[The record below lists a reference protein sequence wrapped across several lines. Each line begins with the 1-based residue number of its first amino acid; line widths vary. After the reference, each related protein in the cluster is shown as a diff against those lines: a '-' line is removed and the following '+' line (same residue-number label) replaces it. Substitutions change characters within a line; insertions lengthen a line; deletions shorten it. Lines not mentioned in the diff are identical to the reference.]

1 MAAGAQQTKV
11 VRVGYVWSTNFA
23 EGESDE
29 EYKSGY
35 AYEYLQKVAYYTGWE
50 YQYVYGDWSDIFQM
64 LVDGQVDLMIGVSYT
79 PERARI
85 MDFPDYPMGQEN
97 YYIYV
102 WQNSALANLSASELV
117 GLSIGCTGGSMQ
129 NLSLEAW
136 NQEHGSSCTI
146 QTFSGNI
153 DMYKA
158 FASHTIDAVV
168 DTDNAIL
175 PTDGLVPLVKV
186 GSSDYYLAVRKNAE
200 DILSELN
207 TALEQIDHSDP
218 YYLQNLHSKFFSET
232 AIATTLTAPEKAW
245 LADHPV
251 IRVGYLNSYL
261 PYCSKDGS
269 GQPTGVML
277 DIFSGIFAKLKVDAQ
292 PQIQYTAFDNQQAM
306 VDAVKAGDVD
316 VIFPI
321 GGDVWFSE
329 SLGLYQTADIAQ
341 ILLDL
346 VYKGDYAHLTIEKIG
361 VNRNNLMQYM
371 DSVHRYP
378 DAQVVFFDSTEDCLK
393 AIVSGSIDCTI
404 TNGLRTDGLVRRD
417 IYQSLNALELSDPFP
432 ICMGVRRGETDLLIL
447 LNHGLNTL
455 DKNYVLSSTYQYQDN
470 IYVYTPMDFL
480 LENVLWVVTGI
491 VLFALVIILA
501 AYRDAQ
507 KTRRHLAQEKALTKN
522 LEDALEEA
530 QCANQAKTIFLN
542 NISHD
547 IRTPMN
553 AIMGFTDIAM
563 KYNPKPEVENCL
575 QKIRESSEHL
585 LTLINDVL
593 DISRIE
599 SGKIKFA
606 PIGVDIVEVADTV
619 LSIMYGFLSNRNI
632 TFHTHLAIPETRY
645 VLADAVRIRE
655 VLVNILGNAVK
666 FTGDG
671 GSITFT
677 SDYLP
682 GADDRHMIVRYRVT
696 DTGVGMT
703 KEFVKHIF
711 DEFSQEESSARTY
724 YKGSG
729 LGMAISKRYV
739 DLMDGN
745 ISVESEKGKGST
757 FTVELPLELTE
768 ADKVQKQA
776 SPGDSTDLTGVKI
789 LMAEDNDLNAE
800 IAMVQLEELGI
811 HITRASD
818 GKEALKIFAS
828 NQPGTFDIIFMDIMM
843 PNMNGYE
850 ATKAIR
856 ALQNRPDA
864 RTIPIIAMTAN
875 AFAEDVQASLDAG
888 MNLSLIHI

>member
-1 MAAGAQQTKV
+1 MKKRLTALLLSLVLVAGLIWAGFAYFGFVSQTIYEESTAHLTEIFHQANQTLYNLV
-11 VRVGYVWSTNFA
+11 SVNWSRMRMWVPYLEKA
-23 EGESDE
+23 ESDE
-29 EYKSGY
+29 EVL
-35 AYEYLQKVAYYTGWE
+35 AYVDQAREESNFTDFYFISRNGEYLTLTGNRGYLDLRDQLPNLILE
-50 YQYVYGDWSDIFQM
+50 KQPIVVNSVVPDQPEIMVFAIPAKQGSYRGFDYEAIAITYNNSD
-64 LVDGQVDLMIGVSYT
+64 LVD
-79 PERARI
+79 
-85 MDFPDYPMGQEN
+85 
-97 YYIYV
+97 
-102 WQNSALANLSASELV
+102 ALKIS
-117 GLSIGCTGGSMQ
+117 
-129 NLSLEAW
+129 
-136 NQEHGSSCTI
+136 
-146 QTFSGNI
+146 
-153 DMYKA
+153 A
-158 FASHTIDAVV
+158 FAGQASTFAVLPDGRVVV
-168 DTDNAIL
+168 DN
-175 PTDGLVPLVKV
+175 
-186 GSSDYYLAVRKNAE
+186 GSE
-200 DILSELN
+200 DM
-207 TALEQIDHSDP
+207 Q
-218 YYLQNLHSKFFSET
+218 
-232 AIATTLTAPEKAW
+232 
-245 LADHPV
+245 
-251 IRVGYLNSYL
+251 
-261 PYCSKDGS
+261 
-269 GQPTGVML
+269 
-277 DIFSGIFAKLKVDAQ
+277 DIH
-292 PQIQYTAFDNQQAM
+292 N
-306 VDAVKAGDVD
+306 
-316 VIFPI
+316 
-321 GGDVWFSE
+321 
-329 SLGLYQTADIAQ
+329 
-341 ILLDL
+341 
-346 VYKGDYAHLTIEKIG
+346 
-361 VNRNNLMQYM
+361 
-371 DSVHRYP
+371 
-378 DAQVVFFDSTEDCLK
+378 
-393 AIVSGSIDCTI
+393 
-404 TNGLRTDGLVRRD
+404 
-417 IYQSLNALELSDPFP
+417 
-432 ICMGVRRGETDLLIL
+432 
-447 LNHGLNTL
+447 
-455 DKNYVLSSTYQYQDN
+455 
-470 IYVYTPMDFL
+470 
-480 LENVLWVVTGI
+480 
-491 VLFALVIILA
+491 LFALLEKSERLTDEEITALQADFLAGNSSSIVFDVDGSSYYLVYEPANFQNWTVLGIVPTDVVNSSMNKLQSTTMLVVSGIAIALAVMLLLLVIQQNRQKLRRKDNELLARDELFSKLSINVDDVFLMMDANDLRVEYVSPNIEKLVGISEQQVLDDIHEIEHLIRTDESVHILDQLSTILPGEQREWDRE
-501 AYRDAQ
+501 YIHQ
-507 KTRRHLAQEKALTKN
+507 KTGEELWFRVVVFCTDIQGEKKYILDLSDRTKDKKIN
-522 LEDALEEA
+522 QRLEDAFHTAEN
-530 QCANQAKTIFLN
+530 ANRAKTTFLN
-542 NISHD
+542 NMSHD

-553 AIMGFTDIAM
+553 AIIGFTNIAM
-563 KYNPKPEVENCL
+563 KHEPEPEVRGCL
-575 QKIRESSEHL
+575 EKIRESSDHL

-776 SPGDSTDLTGVKI
+776 SPGDSTDLAGVKI

-843 PNMNGYE
+843 PKMNGYE

-888 MNLSLIHI
+888 MNDHLSKPIVIDEVVKTIARNLNR

>member
-1 MAAGAQQTKV
+1 MKKRLTALLLSLVLVAGLIWAGFAYFGFVSQTIYEESTAHLTEIFHQANQTLYNLV
-11 VRVGYVWSTNFA
+11 SVNWSRMRMWVPYLEKA
-23 EGESDE
+23 ESDE
-29 EYKSGY
+29 EVL
-35 AYEYLQKVAYYTGWE
+35 AYVDQAREESNFTDFYFISRNGEYLTLTGNRGYLDLRDQLPNLILE
-50 YQYVYGDWSDIFQM
+50 KQPIVVNSVVPDQPEIMVFAIPAKQGSYRGFDYEAIAITYNNSD
-64 LVDGQVDLMIGVSYT
+64 LVD
-79 PERARI
+79 
-85 MDFPDYPMGQEN
+85 
-97 YYIYV
+97 
-102 WQNSALANLSASELV
+102 ALKIS
-117 GLSIGCTGGSMQ
+117 
-129 NLSLEAW
+129 
-136 NQEHGSSCTI
+136 
-146 QTFSGNI
+146 
-153 DMYKA
+153 A
-158 FASHTIDAVV
+158 FAGQASTFAVLPDGRVVV
-168 DTDNAIL
+168 DN
-175 PTDGLVPLVKV
+175 
-186 GSSDYYLAVRKNAE
+186 GSE
-200 DILSELN
+200 DM
-207 TALEQIDHSDP
+207 Q
-218 YYLQNLHSKFFSET
+218 
-232 AIATTLTAPEKAW
+232 
-245 LADHPV
+245 
-251 IRVGYLNSYL
+251 
-261 PYCSKDGS
+261 
-269 GQPTGVML
+269 
-277 DIFSGIFAKLKVDAQ
+277 DIH
-292 PQIQYTAFDNQQAM
+292 N
-306 VDAVKAGDVD
+306 
-316 VIFPI
+316 
-321 GGDVWFSE
+321 
-329 SLGLYQTADIAQ
+329 
-341 ILLDL
+341 
-346 VYKGDYAHLTIEKIG
+346 
-361 VNRNNLMQYM
+361 
-371 DSVHRYP
+371 
-378 DAQVVFFDSTEDCLK
+378 
-393 AIVSGSIDCTI
+393 
-404 TNGLRTDGLVRRD
+404 
-417 IYQSLNALELSDPFP
+417 
-432 ICMGVRRGETDLLIL
+432 
-447 LNHGLNTL
+447 
-455 DKNYVLSSTYQYQDN
+455 
-470 IYVYTPMDFL
+470 
-480 LENVLWVVTGI
+480 
-491 VLFALVIILA
+491 LFALLEKSERLTDEEITALQADFLAGNSSSIVFDVDGSSYYLVYEPANFQNWTVLGIVPTDVVNSSMNKLQSTTMLVVSGIAIALAVMLLLLVIQQNRQKLRRKDNELLARDELFSKLSINVDDVFLMMDANDLRVEYVSPNIEKLVGISEQQVLDDIREIEHLIRTDESVHILDQLSTILPGEQREWDRE
-501 AYRDAQ
+501 YIHQ
-507 KTRRHLAQEKALTKN
+507 KTGEELWFRVVVFCTDIQGEKKYILDLSDRTKDKKIN
-522 LEDALEEA
+522 QRLEDAFHTAEN
-530 QCANQAKTIFLN
+530 ANRAKTTFLN
-542 NISHD
+542 NMSHD

-553 AIMGFTDIAM
+553 AIIGFTNIAM
-563 KYNPKPEVENCL
+563 KHEPEPEVRGCL
-575 QKIRESSEHL
+575 EKIRESSDHL

-739 DLMDGN
+739 DLMGGN

-776 SPGDSTDLTGVKI
+776 SPGDSTDLAGVKI

-843 PNMNGYE
+843 PKMNGYE

-888 MNLSLIHI
+888 MNDHLSKPIVIDEVVKTIARNLNR

>member
-1 MAAGAQQTKV
+1 MKKRLTALLLSLVLVAGVIWAGSAYFGFVSQTIYEESTAHLTEIFHQANQQLYNLV
-11 VRVGYVWSTNFA
+11 SVNWSRMRMWVPYLEKA
-23 EGESDE
+23 ESDE
-29 EYKSGY
+29 EVL
-35 AYEYLQKVAYYTGWE
+35 AYVDQAREESNFTDFYFISRNGEYLTLTGNRGYLDLRDQLPNLILE
-50 YQYVYGDWSDIFQM
+50 KQPIVVNSVVPDQPEIMVFAIPAKQGSYRGFDYEAIAITYNNSDM
-64 LVDGQVDLMIGVSYT
+64 V
-79 PERARI
+79 
-85 MDFPDYPMGQEN
+85 N
-97 YYIYV
+97 
-102 WQNSALANLSASELV
+102 ALKIS
-117 GLSIGCTGGSMQ
+117 
-129 NLSLEAW
+129 
-136 NQEHGSSCTI
+136 
-146 QTFSGNI
+146 
-153 DMYKA
+153 A
-158 FASHTIDAVV
+158 FAGQASTYAVLPDGRIAV
-168 DTDNAIL
+168 DN
-175 PTDGLVPLVKV
+175 
-186 GSSDYYLAVRKNAE
+186 SSEA
-200 DILSELN
+200 
-207 TALEQIDHSDP
+207 
-218 YYLQNLHSKFFSET
+218 
-232 AIATTLTAPEKAW
+232 
-245 LADHPV
+245 
-251 IRVGYLNSYL
+251 
-261 PYCSKDGS
+261 
-269 GQPTGVML
+269 
-277 DIFSGIFAKLKVDAQ
+277 
-292 PQIQYTAFDNQQAM
+292 
-306 VDAVKAGDVD
+306 
-316 VIFPI
+316 
-321 GGDVWFSE
+321 
-329 SLGLYQTADIAQ
+329 
-341 ILLDL
+341 
-346 VYKGDYAHLTIEKIG
+346 
-361 VNRNNLMQYM
+361 M
-371 DSVHRYP
+371 DSVHNLFVLLEESKSLTDDQITALQQDFLSGNSGSLLFKINGVSNYLVYESANFQNWTVVGIVPTDVVNSSMNKLQSTTMLVVSGIAIALAVMLLLLVILHNRQKLKQKDNALLARDELFSKLSVNVDDVFLMV
-378 DAQVVFFDSTEDCLK
+378 DAKDLRVEYVSPNIEKLVGISEQQVLDDIHEIEHLIRTDESVHILDQLSTILPGEQREWDREYIHQKTGEELWFRVVVF
-393 AIVSGSIDCTI
+393 CT
-404 TNGLRTDGLVRRD
+404 D
-417 IYQSLNALELSDPFP
+417 IQGEKKYILDLSD
-432 ICMGVRRGETDLLIL
+432 RTK
-447 LNHGLNTL
+447 
-455 DKNYVLSSTYQYQDN
+455 DKKINQ
-470 IYVYTPMDFL
+470 
-480 LENVLWVVTGI
+480 
-491 VLFALVIILA
+491 
-501 AYRDAQ
+501 R
-507 KTRRHLAQEKALTKN
+507 
-522 LEDALEEA
+522 LEDAFHTAEN
-530 QCANQAKTIFLN
+530 ANRAKTTFLN
-542 NISHD
+542 NMSHD

-553 AIMGFTDIAM
+553 AIIGFTNIAM
-563 KYNPKPEVENCL
+563 KHEPEPEVRGCL
-575 QKIRESSEHL
+575 EKIRESSDHL

-739 DLMDGN
+739 DLMGGN

-776 SPGDSTDLTGVKI
+776 SPGDSTDLAGVKI

-843 PNMNGYE
+843 PKMNGYE
-850 ATKAIR
+850 ATNAIR
-856 ALQNRPDA
+856 TLQNRPDA

-888 MNLSLIHI
+888 MNGHLSKPIVIDEVVKTIARNLNR

>member
-1 MAAGAQQTKV
+1 MKKRLTALLLSLVLVAGLIWAGFAYFDFVSQTIYEESTAHLTEIFHQANQTLYNLV
-11 VRVGYVWSTNFA
+11 SVNWSRMRMWVPYLEKA
-23 EGESDE
+23 ESDE
-29 EYKSGY
+29 EVL
-35 AYEYLQKVAYYTGWE
+35 AYVDQAREESNFTDFYFISRNGEYLTLTGNRGYLDLRDQLPNLILE
-50 YQYVYGDWSDIFQM
+50 KQPIVVNSVVPDQPEIMVFAIPAKQGSYRGFDYEAIAITYNNSD
-64 LVDGQVDLMIGVSYT
+64 LVD
-79 PERARI
+79 
-85 MDFPDYPMGQEN
+85 
-97 YYIYV
+97 
-102 WQNSALANLSASELV
+102 ALKIS
-117 GLSIGCTGGSMQ
+117 
-129 NLSLEAW
+129 
-136 NQEHGSSCTI
+136 
-146 QTFSGNI
+146 
-153 DMYKA
+153 A
-158 FASHTIDAVV
+158 FAGQASTFAVLPDGRVVV
-168 DTDNAIL
+168 DN
-175 PTDGLVPLVKV
+175 
-186 GSSDYYLAVRKNAE
+186 GSE
-200 DILSELN
+200 DM
-207 TALEQIDHSDP
+207 Q
-218 YYLQNLHSKFFSET
+218 
-232 AIATTLTAPEKAW
+232 
-245 LADHPV
+245 
-251 IRVGYLNSYL
+251 
-261 PYCSKDGS
+261 
-269 GQPTGVML
+269 
-277 DIFSGIFAKLKVDAQ
+277 DIH
-292 PQIQYTAFDNQQAM
+292 N
-306 VDAVKAGDVD
+306 
-316 VIFPI
+316 
-321 GGDVWFSE
+321 
-329 SLGLYQTADIAQ
+329 
-341 ILLDL
+341 
-346 VYKGDYAHLTIEKIG
+346 
-361 VNRNNLMQYM
+361 
-371 DSVHRYP
+371 
-378 DAQVVFFDSTEDCLK
+378 
-393 AIVSGSIDCTI
+393 
-404 TNGLRTDGLVRRD
+404 
-417 IYQSLNALELSDPFP
+417 
-432 ICMGVRRGETDLLIL
+432 
-447 LNHGLNTL
+447 
-455 DKNYVLSSTYQYQDN
+455 
-470 IYVYTPMDFL
+470 
-480 LENVLWVVTGI
+480 
-491 VLFALVIILA
+491 LFALLEKSERLTDEEITALQADFLAGNSSSIVFDVDGSSYYLVYEPANFQNWTVLGIVPTDVVNSSMNKLQSTTMLVVSGIAIALAVMLLLLVIQQNRQKLRRKDNELLARDELFSKLSINVDDVFLMMDANDLRVEYVSPNIEKLVGISEQQVLDDIHEIEHLIRTDESVHILDQLSTILPGEQREWDRE
-501 AYRDAQ
+501 YIHQ
-507 KTRRHLAQEKALTKN
+507 KTGEELWFRVVVFCTDIQGEKKYILDLSDRTKDKKIN
-522 LEDALEEA
+522 QRLEDAFHTAEN
-530 QCANQAKTIFLN
+530 ANRAKTTFLN
-542 NISHD
+542 NMSHD

-553 AIMGFTDIAM
+553 AIIGFTNIAM
-563 KYNPKPEVENCL
+563 KHEPEPEVRSCL
-575 QKIRESSEHL
+575 EKIRESSDHL

-606 PIGVDIVEVADTV
+606 PIGVDIVEVTDTV

-711 DEFSQEESSARTY
+711 DEFSQEESSARTH

-739 DLMDGN
+739 DLMGSN

-776 SPGDSTDLTGVKI
+776 SPGDSTDLAGVKI

-843 PNMNGYE
+843 PKMNGYE

-888 MNLSLIHI
+888 MNDHLSKPIVIDEVVKTIARNLNR

>member
-1 MAAGAQQTKV
+1 MKKRLTALLLSLVLVAGVIWAGSAYFDFVSQTIYEESTAHLTEIFHQANQTLYNLV
-11 VRVGYVWSTNFA
+11 SVNWSRMRMWVPYLEKA
-23 EGESDE
+23 ESDE
-29 EYKSGY
+29 EVL
-35 AYEYLQKVAYYTGWE
+35 AYVDQAREESNFTDFYFISRNGEYLTLTGNRGYLDLRDQLPNLILE
-50 YQYVYGDWSDIFQM
+50 KQPIVVNSVVPDQPEIMVFAIPAKQGSYRGFDYEAIAITYNNSD
-64 LVDGQVDLMIGVSYT
+64 LVD
-79 PERARI
+79 
-85 MDFPDYPMGQEN
+85 
-97 YYIYV
+97 
-102 WQNSALANLSASELV
+102 ALKIS
-117 GLSIGCTGGSMQ
+117 
-129 NLSLEAW
+129 
-136 NQEHGSSCTI
+136 
-146 QTFSGNI
+146 
-153 DMYKA
+153 A
-158 FASHTIDAVV
+158 FAGQASTFAVLPDGRVVV
-168 DTDNAIL
+168 DN
-175 PTDGLVPLVKV
+175 
-186 GSSDYYLAVRKNAE
+186 GSE
-200 DILSELN
+200 DM
-207 TALEQIDHSDP
+207 Q
-218 YYLQNLHSKFFSET
+218 
-232 AIATTLTAPEKAW
+232 
-245 LADHPV
+245 
-251 IRVGYLNSYL
+251 
-261 PYCSKDGS
+261 
-269 GQPTGVML
+269 
-277 DIFSGIFAKLKVDAQ
+277 DIH
-292 PQIQYTAFDNQQAM
+292 N
-306 VDAVKAGDVD
+306 
-316 VIFPI
+316 
-321 GGDVWFSE
+321 
-329 SLGLYQTADIAQ
+329 
-341 ILLDL
+341 
-346 VYKGDYAHLTIEKIG
+346 
-361 VNRNNLMQYM
+361 
-371 DSVHRYP
+371 
-378 DAQVVFFDSTEDCLK
+378 
-393 AIVSGSIDCTI
+393 
-404 TNGLRTDGLVRRD
+404 
-417 IYQSLNALELSDPFP
+417 
-432 ICMGVRRGETDLLIL
+432 
-447 LNHGLNTL
+447 
-455 DKNYVLSSTYQYQDN
+455 
-470 IYVYTPMDFL
+470 
-480 LENVLWVVTGI
+480 
-491 VLFALVIILA
+491 LFALLEKSERLTDEEITALQADFLAGNSSSIVFDVDGSSYYLVYEPANFQNWTVLGIVPTDVVNSSMNKLQSTTMLVVSGIAIALAVMLLLLVIQQNRQKLRRKDNELLARDELFSKLSINVDDVFLMMDANDLRVEYVSPNIEKLVGISEQQVLDDIHEIEHLIRTDESVHILDQLSTILPGEQREWDRE
-501 AYRDAQ
+501 YIHQ
-507 KTRRHLAQEKALTKN
+507 KTGEELWFRVVVFCTDIQGEKKYILDLSDRTKDKKIN
-522 LEDALEEA
+522 QRLEDAFHTAEN
-530 QCANQAKTIFLN
+530 ANRAKTTFLN
-542 NISHD
+542 NMSHD

-553 AIMGFTDIAM
+553 AIIGFTNIAM
-563 KYNPKPEVENCL
+563 KHEPEPEVRGCL
-575 QKIRESSEHL
+575 EKIRESSDHL

-776 SPGDSTDLTGVKI
+776 SPGDSTDLAGVKI

-843 PNMNGYE
+843 PKMNGYE

-888 MNLSLIHI
+888 MNDHLSKPIVIDEVVKTIARNLNR

>member
-1 MAAGAQQTKV
+1 MKKRWIALLLVLVLAAGVIWAGSAYFDFVSQTIFDESTAHLTEIFHQANQQLYNLV
-11 VRVGYVWSTNFA
+11 SDNWSRMRMWAPYIEKTQ
-23 EGESDE
+23 SDE
-29 EYKSGY
+29 EI
-35 AYEYLQKVAYYTGWE
+35 VAYVNQAREESNFTNFYFI
-50 YQYVYGDWSDIFQM
+50 SR
-64 LVDGQVDLMIGVSYT
+64 DGKYITLSEGRGYLDLR
-79 PERARI
+79 E
-85 MDFPDYPMGQEN
+85 Q
-97 YYIYV
+97 
-102 WQNSALANLSASELV
+102 
-117 GLSIGCTGGSMQ
+117 
-129 NLSLEAW
+129 
-136 NQEHGSSCTI
+136 
-146 QTFSGNI
+146 
-153 DMYKA
+153 
-158 FASHTIDAVV
+158 
-168 DTDNAIL
+168 L
-175 PTDGLVPLVKV
+175 PTLILDDQPIVVNSVVPDKPEIMVFAIPTER
-186 GSSDYYLAVRKNAE
+186 GSFRGFDYE
-200 DILSELN
+200 
-207 TALEQIDHSDP
+207 
-218 YYLQNLHSKFFSET
+218 
-232 AIATTLTAPEKAW
+232 AIAIT
-245 LADHPV
+245 
-251 IRVGYLNSYL
+251 YNNSDMVEALKISAFNGQASTYAVL
-261 PYCSKDGS
+261 PDGR
-269 GQPTGVML
+269 
-277 DIFSGIFAKLKVDAQ
+277 IAVD
-292 PQIQYTAFDNQQAM
+292 NS
-306 VDAVKAGDVD
+306 
-316 VIFPI
+316 
-321 GGDVWFSE
+321 SE
-329 SLGLYQTADIAQ
+329 A
-341 ILLDL
+341 
-346 VYKGDYAHLTIEKIG
+346 
-361 VNRNNLMQYM
+361 M
-371 DSVHRYP
+371 DSVHNLFVLLEESKSLT
-378 DAQVVFFDSTEDCLK
+378 DDQITALQQDFLSGN
-393 AIVSGSIDCTI
+393 SGSLLFKINGVSNYLVYESANFQNWTVVGIVPADVVNSSMNELQTTTI
-404 TNGLRTDGLVRRD
+404 TVVSAITIAMAV
-417 IYQSLNALELSDPFP
+417 
-432 ICMGVRRGETDLLIL
+432 MLLL
-447 LNHGLNTL
+447 
-455 DKNYVLSSTYQYQDN
+455 
-470 IYVYTPMDFL
+470 
-480 LENVLWVVTGI
+480 
-491 VLFALVIILA
+491 LVIIQNRQKLKQKDNALLA
-501 AYRDAQ
+501 RDELFSKLSVNVDDVFLMVDAKDLRVEYVSPNIEKLVGISEQQVFDDIHEIEHLLQTDESEHILDQLSDILPGEQRLWDREYIHQITGEELWFRVAAFCTDIQGEAKYILDLSDRTKDKKINQ
-507 KTRRHLAQEKALTKN
+507 KLA
-522 LEDALEEA
+522 DAVHTAEN
-530 QCANQAKTIFLN
+530 ANRAKTIFLN
-542 NISHD
+542 NMSHD

-563 KYNPKPEVENCL
+563 KYHPKPEVENCL

-606 PIGVDIVEVADTV
+606 PIGVDIVEVTDTV

-703 KEFVKHIF
+703 KEFLKHIF
-711 DEFSQEESSARTY
+711 DEFSQEESSARTH

-739 DLMDGN
+739 DLMGGN

-776 SPGDSTDLTGVKI
+776 SPGDSTDLAGVKI

-800 IAMVQLEELGI
+800 IAMVQLDELGI

-843 PNMNGYE
+843 PKMNGYE

-888 MNLSLIHI
+888 MNDHLSKPIVMEEVIKTIARNIRQ

>member
-1 MAAGAQQTKV
+1 MKKRLTALLLSLVLVAGVIWAGSAYFDFVSQTIYEESTAHLTEIFHQANQTLYNLV
-11 VRVGYVWSTNFA
+11 SVNWSRMRMWVPYLEKA
-23 EGESDE
+23 ESDE
-29 EYKSGY
+29 EVL
-35 AYEYLQKVAYYTGWE
+35 AYVDQAREESNFTDFYFISRNGEYLTLTGNRGYLDLRDQLPNLILE
-50 YQYVYGDWSDIFQM
+50 KQPIVVNSVVPDQPEIMVFAIPAKQGSYRGFDYEAIAITYNNSDM
-64 LVDGQVDLMIGVSYT
+64 V
-79 PERARI
+79 
-85 MDFPDYPMGQEN
+85 N
-97 YYIYV
+97 
-102 WQNSALANLSASELV
+102 ALKIS
-117 GLSIGCTGGSMQ
+117 
-129 NLSLEAW
+129 
-136 NQEHGSSCTI
+136 
-146 QTFSGNI
+146 
-153 DMYKA
+153 A
-158 FASHTIDAVV
+158 FAGQASTYAVLPDGRIAV
-168 DTDNAIL
+168 DN
-175 PTDGLVPLVKV
+175 
-186 GSSDYYLAVRKNAE
+186 SSEA
-200 DILSELN
+200 
-207 TALEQIDHSDP
+207 
-218 YYLQNLHSKFFSET
+218 
-232 AIATTLTAPEKAW
+232 
-245 LADHPV
+245 
-251 IRVGYLNSYL
+251 
-261 PYCSKDGS
+261 
-269 GQPTGVML
+269 
-277 DIFSGIFAKLKVDAQ
+277 
-292 PQIQYTAFDNQQAM
+292 
-306 VDAVKAGDVD
+306 
-316 VIFPI
+316 
-321 GGDVWFSE
+321 
-329 SLGLYQTADIAQ
+329 
-341 ILLDL
+341 
-346 VYKGDYAHLTIEKIG
+346 
-361 VNRNNLMQYM
+361 M
-371 DSVHRYP
+371 DSVHNLFVLLEESKSLTDDQITALQQDFLSGNSGSLLFKINGVSNYLVYESANFQNWTVVGIVPTDVVNSSMNKLQSTTMLVVSGIAIALAVMLLLLVILHNRQKLKQKDNALLARDELFSKLSVNVDDVFLMV
-378 DAQVVFFDSTEDCLK
+378 DAKDLRVEYVSPNIEKLVGISEQQVLDDIHEIEHLIRTDESVHILDQLSTILPGEQREWDREYIHQKTGEELWFRVVVF
-393 AIVSGSIDCTI
+393 CT
-404 TNGLRTDGLVRRD
+404 D
-417 IYQSLNALELSDPFP
+417 IQGEKKYILDLSD
-432 ICMGVRRGETDLLIL
+432 RTK
-447 LNHGLNTL
+447 
-455 DKNYVLSSTYQYQDN
+455 DKKINQ
-470 IYVYTPMDFL
+470 
-480 LENVLWVVTGI
+480 
-491 VLFALVIILA
+491 
-501 AYRDAQ
+501 R
-507 KTRRHLAQEKALTKN
+507 
-522 LEDALEEA
+522 LEDAFHTAEN
-530 QCANQAKTIFLN
+530 ANRAKTTFLN
-542 NISHD
+542 NMSHD

-553 AIMGFTDIAM
+553 AIIGFTNIAM
-563 KYNPKPEVENCL
+563 KHEPEPEVRSCL
-575 QKIRESSEHL
+575 EKIRESSDHL

-739 DLMDGN
+739 DLMGGN

-776 SPGDSTDLTGVKI
+776 SPGDSTDLAGVKI

-843 PNMNGYE
+843 PKMNGYE
-850 ATKAIR
+850 ATNAIR
-856 ALQNRPDA
+856 TLQNRPDA

-888 MNLSLIHI
+888 MNGHLSKPIVIDEVVKTIARNLNR

>member
-1 MAAGAQQTKV
+1 MKKRLTALLLSLVLVAGLIWAGFAYFGFVSQTIYEESTAHLTEIFHQANQTLYNLV
-11 VRVGYVWSTNFA
+11 SVNWSRMRMWVPYLEKA
-23 EGESDE
+23 ESDE
-29 EYKSGY
+29 EVL
-35 AYEYLQKVAYYTGWE
+35 AYVDQAREESNFTDFYFISRNGEYLTLTGNRGYLDLRDQLPNLILE
-50 YQYVYGDWSDIFQM
+50 KQPIVVNSVVPDQPEIMLFAIPAKQGSYRGFDYEAIAITYNNSD
-64 LVDGQVDLMIGVSYT
+64 LVD
-79 PERARI
+79 
-85 MDFPDYPMGQEN
+85 
-97 YYIYV
+97 
-102 WQNSALANLSASELV
+102 ALKIS
-117 GLSIGCTGGSMQ
+117 
-129 NLSLEAW
+129 
-136 NQEHGSSCTI
+136 
-146 QTFSGNI
+146 
-153 DMYKA
+153 A
-158 FASHTIDAVV
+158 FAGQASTFAVLPDGRVVV
-168 DTDNAIL
+168 DN
-175 PTDGLVPLVKV
+175 
-186 GSSDYYLAVRKNAE
+186 GSE
-200 DILSELN
+200 DM
-207 TALEQIDHSDP
+207 Q
-218 YYLQNLHSKFFSET
+218 
-232 AIATTLTAPEKAW
+232 
-245 LADHPV
+245 
-251 IRVGYLNSYL
+251 
-261 PYCSKDGS
+261 
-269 GQPTGVML
+269 
-277 DIFSGIFAKLKVDAQ
+277 DIH
-292 PQIQYTAFDNQQAM
+292 N
-306 VDAVKAGDVD
+306 
-316 VIFPI
+316 
-321 GGDVWFSE
+321 
-329 SLGLYQTADIAQ
+329 
-341 ILLDL
+341 
-346 VYKGDYAHLTIEKIG
+346 
-361 VNRNNLMQYM
+361 
-371 DSVHRYP
+371 
-378 DAQVVFFDSTEDCLK
+378 
-393 AIVSGSIDCTI
+393 
-404 TNGLRTDGLVRRD
+404 
-417 IYQSLNALELSDPFP
+417 
-432 ICMGVRRGETDLLIL
+432 
-447 LNHGLNTL
+447 
-455 DKNYVLSSTYQYQDN
+455 
-470 IYVYTPMDFL
+470 
-480 LENVLWVVTGI
+480 
-491 VLFALVIILA
+491 LFALLEKSERLTDEEITALQADFLAGNSSSIVFDVDGSSYYLVYEPANFQNWTVLGIVPTDVVNSSMNKLQSTTMLVVSGIAIALAVMLLLLVIQQNRQKLRRKDNELLARDELFSKLSINVDDVFLMMDANDLRVEYVSPNIEKLVGISEQQVLDDIHEIEHLIRTDESVHILDQLSTILPGEQREWDRE
-501 AYRDAQ
+501 YIHQ
-507 KTRRHLAQEKALTKN
+507 KTGEELWFRVVVFCTDIQGEKKYILDLSDRTKDKKIN
-522 LEDALEEA
+522 QRLEDAFHTAEN
-530 QCANQAKTIFLN
+530 ANRAKTTFLN
-542 NISHD
+542 NMSHD

-553 AIMGFTDIAM
+553 AIIGFTNIAM
-563 KYNPKPEVENCL
+563 KHEPEPEVRGCL
-575 QKIRESSEHL
+575 EKIRESSDHL

-739 DLMDGN
+739 DLMGGN

-843 PNMNGYE
+843 PKMNGYE

-888 MNLSLIHI
+888 MNDHLSKPIVMEEVIKTIARNIRQ

>member
-1 MAAGAQQTKV
+1 MKKRWIALLLVLVLAAGVIWAGSAYFDFVAQTIFDESTAHLTEIFHQANQQLYNLV
-11 VRVGYVWSTNFA
+11 SVNWSRMRMWAPYIEKTQ
-23 EGESDE
+23 SDE
-29 EYKSGY
+29 EI
-35 AYEYLQKVAYYTGWE
+35 VAYVNQAREESNFTNFYFI
-50 YQYVYGDWSDIFQM
+50 SR
-64 LVDGQVDLMIGVSYT
+64 DGKYITLSEDRGYLDLR
-79 PERARI
+79 E
-85 MDFPDYPMGQEN
+85 Q
-97 YYIYV
+97 
-102 WQNSALANLSASELV
+102 
-117 GLSIGCTGGSMQ
+117 
-129 NLSLEAW
+129 
-136 NQEHGSSCTI
+136 
-146 QTFSGNI
+146 
-153 DMYKA
+153 
-158 FASHTIDAVV
+158 
-168 DTDNAIL
+168 L
-175 PTDGLVPLVKV
+175 PTLILDDQPIVVNSVVPDKPEIMVFAIPTERDSFR
-186 GSSDYYLAVRKNAE
+186 GFDYE
-200 DILSELN
+200 
-207 TALEQIDHSDP
+207 
-218 YYLQNLHSKFFSET
+218 
-232 AIATTLTAPEKAW
+232 AIAIT
-245 LADHPV
+245 
-251 IRVGYLNSYL
+251 YNNSDMVEALKISAFNGQASTYAVL
-261 PYCSKDGS
+261 PDGR
-269 GQPTGVML
+269 
-277 DIFSGIFAKLKVDAQ
+277 IAVD
-292 PQIQYTAFDNQQAM
+292 NS
-306 VDAVKAGDVD
+306 
-316 VIFPI
+316 
-321 GGDVWFSE
+321 SE
-329 SLGLYQTADIAQ
+329 A
-341 ILLDL
+341 
-346 VYKGDYAHLTIEKIG
+346 
-361 VNRNNLMQYM
+361 M
-371 DSVHRYP
+371 DSVHNLFVLLEESKSLT
-378 DAQVVFFDSTEDCLK
+378 DDQITALQQDFLSGN
-393 AIVSGSIDCTI
+393 SGSLLFKINGVSNYLVYESANFQNWTVVGIVPADVVNSSMNELQTTTI
-404 TNGLRTDGLVRRD
+404 TVVSAITIAMAVMLLLLVIIQNRQKLKQKDNALLARDELFSKLSVNVDDVFLMVDAKDLRVEYVSPNIEKLVGISEQQVFDDIHEIEHLLRTDESEHILD
-417 IYQSLNALELSDPFP
+417 QLSDILP
-432 ICMGVRRGETDLLIL
+432 GEQRLWDREYIHQITGEELWFRVAAFCTDIQGEAKYIL
-447 LNHGLNTL
+447 DLSDRTK
-455 DKNYVLSSTYQYQDN
+455 DKKINQKLADAVHTA
-470 IYVYTPMDFL
+470 
-480 LENVLWVVTGI
+480 EN
-491 VLFALVIILA
+491 
-501 AYRDAQ
+501 
-507 KTRRHLAQEKALTKN
+507 
-522 LEDALEEA
+522 
-530 QCANQAKTIFLN
+530 ANRAKTIFLN
-542 NISHD
+542 NMSHD

-563 KYNPKPEVENCL
+563 KYHPKPEVENCL

-703 KEFVKHIF
+703 KEFLKHIF
-711 DEFSQEESSARTY
+711 DEFSQEESSARTH

-739 DLMDGN
+739 DLMGGN

-843 PNMNGYE
+843 PKMNGYE

-888 MNLSLIHI
+888 MNDHLSKPIVIDEVVKTIARNLNR

>member
-1 MAAGAQQTKV
+1 MWAPYIEKTQ
-11 VRVGYVWSTNFA
+11 
-23 EGESDE
+23 SDE
-29 EYKSGY
+29 EI
-35 AYEYLQKVAYYTGWE
+35 VAYVNQAREESNFTNFYFI
-50 YQYVYGDWSDIFQM
+50 SR
-64 LVDGQVDLMIGVSYT
+64 DGKYITLSEDRGYLDLR
-79 PERARI
+79 E
-85 MDFPDYPMGQEN
+85 Q
-97 YYIYV
+97 
-102 WQNSALANLSASELV
+102 
-117 GLSIGCTGGSMQ
+117 
-129 NLSLEAW
+129 
-136 NQEHGSSCTI
+136 
-146 QTFSGNI
+146 
-153 DMYKA
+153 
-158 FASHTIDAVV
+158 
-168 DTDNAIL
+168 L
-175 PTDGLVPLVKV
+175 PTLILDDQPIVVNSVVPDKPEIMVFAIPTER
-186 GSSDYYLAVRKNAE
+186 GSFRGFDYE
-200 DILSELN
+200 
-207 TALEQIDHSDP
+207 
-218 YYLQNLHSKFFSET
+218 
-232 AIATTLTAPEKAW
+232 AIAIT
-245 LADHPV
+245 
-251 IRVGYLNSYL
+251 YNNSDMVEALKISAFNGQASTYAVL
-261 PYCSKDGS
+261 PDGR
-269 GQPTGVML
+269 
-277 DIFSGIFAKLKVDAQ
+277 IAVD
-292 PQIQYTAFDNQQAM
+292 NS
-306 VDAVKAGDVD
+306 
-316 VIFPI
+316 
-321 GGDVWFSE
+321 SE
-329 SLGLYQTADIAQ
+329 A
-341 ILLDL
+341 
-346 VYKGDYAHLTIEKIG
+346 
-361 VNRNNLMQYM
+361 M
-371 DSVHRYP
+371 DSVHNLFVLLEESKSLT
-378 DAQVVFFDSTEDCLK
+378 DDQITALQQDFLSGN
-393 AIVSGSIDCTI
+393 SGSLLFKINGVSNYLVYESANFQNWTVVGIVPADVVNSSMNELQTTTI
-404 TNGLRTDGLVRRD
+404 TVVSAITIAMAVMLLLLVIIQNRQKLKQKDNALLARDELFSKLSVNVDDVFLMVDAKDLRVEYVSPNIEKLVGISEQQVFDDIHEIEHLLRTDESEHILD
-417 IYQSLNALELSDPFP
+417 QLSDILPGEQRLWDREYIHQITGEELWFRVAAFCTD
-432 ICMGVRRGETDLLIL
+432 IQGETKYILDLSDR
-447 LNHGLNTL
+447 TK
-455 DKNYVLSSTYQYQDN
+455 DKKINQKLADAVHTA
-470 IYVYTPMDFL
+470 
-480 LENVLWVVTGI
+480 EN
-491 VLFALVIILA
+491 
-501 AYRDAQ
+501 
-507 KTRRHLAQEKALTKN
+507 
-522 LEDALEEA
+522 
-530 QCANQAKTIFLN
+530 ANRAKTIFLN
-542 NISHD
+542 NMSHD

-563 KYNPKPEVENCL
+563 KYHPKPEVENCL

-606 PIGVDIVEVADTV
+606 PIGVDIVEVTDTV

-671 GSITFT
+671 GSIPFT

-703 KEFVKHIF
+703 KEFLKHIF
-711 DEFSQEESSARTY
+711 DEFSQEESSARTH

-739 DLMDGN
+739 DLMGGN

-843 PNMNGYE
+843 PKMNGYE

-888 MNLSLIHI
+888 MNDHLSKPIVMEEVIKTIARNIRQ

>member
-1 MAAGAQQTKV
+1 MKKRLLAFLLSLAVAAGLIWGGFAYFGFVSQTIYEESIAHLTEIFHQANQTLYNLVSVNWSRMRMWEPYLGKTERDKEVIAYVNQAREESNFTDFYFISRDGEYLTLTGDRGYLDLRDQLPNLILGNQPIVANSV
-11 VRVGYVWSTNFA
+11 VPDQPEIMVFAIPSKQGSYRGFDYEAIAITYNNSDLVEALKISAFAGQASTFAVLPDGRVVVDNGSEDMQDIHNLFA
-23 EGESDE
+23 LLEKSERLTDE
-29 EYKSGY
+29 EIT
-35 AYEYLQKVAYYTGWE
+35 ALQADFLAGNSSSIVF
-50 YQYVYGDWSDIFQM
+50 D
-64 LVDGQVDLMIGVSYT
+64 VDGS
-79 PERARI
+79 
-85 MDFPDYPMGQEN
+85 
-97 YYIYV
+97 
-102 WQNSALANLSASELV
+102 
-117 GLSIGCTGGSMQ
+117 
-129 NLSLEAW
+129 
-136 NQEHGSSCTI
+136 
-146 QTFSGNI
+146 
-153 DMYKA
+153 
-158 FASHTIDAVV
+158 
-168 DTDNAIL
+168 
-175 PTDGLVPLVKV
+175 
-186 GSSDYYLAVRKNAE
+186 
-200 DILSELN
+200 
-207 TALEQIDHSDP
+207 P
-218 YYLQNLHSKFFSET
+218 YYLVYEPANFQNWTVLG
-232 AIATTLTAPEKAW
+232 I
-245 LADHPV
+245 V
-251 IRVGYLNSYL
+251 
-261 PYCSKDGS
+261 
-269 GQPTGVML
+269 PTGVVNSSMNKLQSTTML
-277 DIFSGIFAKLKVDAQ
+277 VVSGIAIALAVMLLLLVILHNRQKLKQKDNALLARDELFSKLSVNVDDV
-292 PQIQYTAFDNQQAM
+292 FLM
-306 VDAVKAGDVD
+306 VDANDLRVEYVSPNIEKLVGISEQQVLDDIHEIEHLIRTDESVHILD
-316 VIFPI
+316 QLSTILPGEQREWDREYI
-321 GGDVWFSE
+321 HQKTGEELWFRVVVFC
-329 SLGLYQTADIAQ
+329 TDIQ
-341 ILLDL
+341 GEKKYILDL
-346 VYKGDYAHLTIEKIG
+346 SDRTKDKKI
-361 VNRNNLMQYM
+361 NQR
-371 DSVHRYP
+371 
-378 DAQVVFFDSTEDCLK
+378 
-393 AIVSGSIDCTI
+393 
-404 TNGLRTDGLVRRD
+404 
-417 IYQSLNALELSDPFP
+417 
-432 ICMGVRRGETDLLIL
+432 
-447 LNHGLNTL
+447 
-455 DKNYVLSSTYQYQDN
+455 
-470 IYVYTPMDFL
+470 
-480 LENVLWVVTGI
+480 
-491 VLFALVIILA
+491 
-501 AYRDAQ
+501 
-507 KTRRHLAQEKALTKN
+507 
-522 LEDALEEA
+522 LEDAFHTAEN
-530 QCANQAKTIFLN
+530 ANRAKTTFLN
-542 NISHD
+542 NMSHD

-553 AIMGFTDIAM
+553 AIIGFTNIAM
-563 KYNPKPEVENCL
+563 KHEPEPEVRSCL
-575 QKIRESSEHL
+575 EKIRESSDHL

-739 DLMDGN
+739 DLMGGN

-843 PNMNGYE
+843 PKMNGYE

-888 MNLSLIHI
+888 MNDHLSKPIVMDEVVKTIARNLNR

>member
-1 MAAGAQQTKV
+1 MKKRLTALLLSLVLVAGLIWAGFAYFGFVSRTIYEESTAHLTEIFHQANQTLYNLV
-11 VRVGYVWSTNFA
+11 SVNWSRMRMWAPYLGKT
-23 EGESDE
+23 ESDE
-29 EYKSGY
+29 EVV
-35 AYEYLQKVAYYTGWE
+35 AYVDQAREESHFTDFYFISRNGEYLTLTGNRGYLDLRDQLPNLILE
-50 YQYVYGDWSDIFQM
+50 KQPIVVNSVVPDHPEIMVFAIPAKQGSYRGFDYEAIAITYNNSDLVDALKLSAFAGQASTFAVLPDGRVVVDNGSEDMQDIHNLFALLEKSERLTEEEITALHRDFLAGNSGSMVFDVNGRAHYLVYESANFQNWTVLGIVPAEVVNSSMNKLQSTTM
-64 LVDGQVDLMIGVSYT
+64 LVVSGI
-79 PERARI
+79 AI
-85 MDFPDYPMGQEN
+85 
-97 YYIYV
+97 
-102 WQNSALANLSASELV
+102 ALAVLLLLLV
-117 GLSIGCTGGSMQ
+117 MQ
-129 NLSLEAW
+129 QNRQKLK
-136 NQEHGSSCTI
+136 Q
-146 QTFSGNI
+146 
-153 DMYKA
+153 K
-158 FASHTIDAVV
+158 
-168 DTDNAIL
+168 DNAL
-175 PTDGLVPLVKV
+175 
-186 GSSDYYLAVRKNAE
+186 LARDELFSK
-200 DILSELN
+200 LSVN
-207 TALEQIDHSDP
+207 
-218 YYLQNLHSKFFSET
+218 
-232 AIATTLTAPEKAW
+232 
-245 LADHPV
+245 
-251 IRVGYLNSYL
+251 
-261 PYCSKDGS
+261 
-269 GQPTGVML
+269 
-277 DIFSGIFAKLKVDAQ
+277 VDDV
-292 PQIQYTAFDNQQAM
+292 FLM
-306 VDAVKAGDVD
+306 VDAK
-316 VIFPI
+316 
-321 GGDVWFSE
+321 
-329 SLGLYQTADIAQ
+329 
-341 ILLDL
+341 DL
-346 VYKGDYAHLTIEKIG
+346 RVEYVSPNIEKLVGISE
-361 VNRNNLMQYM
+361 Q
-371 DSVHRYP
+371 
-378 DAQVVFFDSTEDCLK
+378 QVFDDIHEIEHL
-393 AIVSGSIDCTI
+393 
-404 TNGLRTDGLVRRD
+404 LQTDESEHILD
-417 IYQSLNALELSDPFP
+417 QLSDILP
-432 ICMGVRRGETDLLIL
+432 GEQRLWDREYIHQITGEELWFRVVAFCTDIQGEAKYIL
-447 LNHGLNTL
+447 NLSDRTK
-455 DKNYVLSSTYQYQDN
+455 DKKINQKLADAVHTA
-470 IYVYTPMDFL
+470 
-480 LENVLWVVTGI
+480 EN
-491 VLFALVIILA
+491 
-501 AYRDAQ
+501 
-507 KTRRHLAQEKALTKN
+507 
-522 LEDALEEA
+522 
-530 QCANQAKTIFLN
+530 ANRAKTIFLN
-542 NISHD
+542 NMSHD

-553 AIMGFTDIAM
+553 AIIGFTNIAR
-563 KYNPKPEVENCL
+563 KYNPNPEVENCL

-606 PIGVDIVEVADTV
+606 PISVDIVEVADTV

-711 DEFSQEESSARTY
+711 DEFSQEESSARTH

-776 SPGDSTDLTGVKI
+776 SPGDSTDLAGVKI

-843 PNMNGYE
+843 PKMNGYE

-875 AFAEDVQASLDAG
+875 AFAEDVQASLDEG
-888 MNLSLIHI
+888 MNDHLSKPIVIDEVVKTIARNLNR

>member
-1 MAAGAQQTKV
+1 MKKRWIALLLVLVLVAGVIWAGSAYFDFVAQTIFDESTAHLTEIFHQANQQLYNLV
-11 VRVGYVWSTNFA
+11 SVNWSRMRMWAPYIEKTQSA
-23 EGESDE
+23 EEI
-29 EYKSGY
+29 
-35 AYEYLQKVAYYTGWE
+35 VAYVNQAREESNFTDFYFISRDGKYITLSEGRGYLDLRE
-50 YQYVYGDWSDIFQM
+50 QLPTLILDDQPIVVNSVVPDKPEIMVFAIPTERGSFRGFDYEAIAITYNNSDMVEALKISAFNGQASTYAV
-64 LVDGQVDLMIGVSYT
+64 LPDGRIAVDNSSEAMDSIHNLFVLLEESKSLTDDQITALQQDFLSGNSGSLLFKINGVS
-79 PERARI
+79 
-85 MDFPDYPMGQEN
+85 N
-97 YYIYV
+97 YLVYESANF
-102 WQNSALANLSASELV
+102 QNWTVVGIVPADVVNSSMNELQATTITVVSAITIAMAVMLLLLV
-117 GLSIGCTGGSMQ
+117 IIQ
-129 NLSLEAW
+129 NRQKLK
-136 NQEHGSSCTI
+136 Q
-146 QTFSGNI
+146 
-153 DMYKA
+153 K
-158 FASHTIDAVV
+158 
-168 DTDNAIL
+168 DNAL
-175 PTDGLVPLVKV
+175 
-186 GSSDYYLAVRKNAE
+186 LARDELFSK
-200 DILSELN
+200 LSVN
-207 TALEQIDHSDP
+207 
-218 YYLQNLHSKFFSET
+218 
-232 AIATTLTAPEKAW
+232 
-245 LADHPV
+245 
-251 IRVGYLNSYL
+251 
-261 PYCSKDGS
+261 
-269 GQPTGVML
+269 
-277 DIFSGIFAKLKVDAQ
+277 VDDV
-292 PQIQYTAFDNQQAM
+292 FLM
-306 VDAVKAGDVD
+306 VDAK
-316 VIFPI
+316 
-321 GGDVWFSE
+321 
-329 SLGLYQTADIAQ
+329 
-341 ILLDL
+341 DL
-346 VYKGDYAHLTIEKIG
+346 HVEYVSPNIEKLVGISE
-361 VNRNNLMQYM
+361 Q
-371 DSVHRYP
+371 
-378 DAQVVFFDSTEDCLK
+378 QVFDDIHEIEHL
-393 AIVSGSIDCTI
+393 
-404 TNGLRTDGLVRRD
+404 LRTDESEHILD
-417 IYQSLNALELSDPFP
+417 QLSDILP
-432 ICMGVRRGETDLLIL
+432 GEQRLWDREYIHQITGEELWFRVAAFCTDIQGEAKYIL
-447 LNHGLNTL
+447 DLSDRTK
-455 DKNYVLSSTYQYQDN
+455 DKKINQKLADAVHTA
-470 IYVYTPMDFL
+470 
-480 LENVLWVVTGI
+480 EN
-491 VLFALVIILA
+491 
-501 AYRDAQ
+501 
-507 KTRRHLAQEKALTKN
+507 
-522 LEDALEEA
+522 
-530 QCANQAKTIFLN
+530 ANRAKTIFLN
-542 NISHD
+542 NMSHD

-703 KEFVKHIF
+703 KEFMKHIF
-711 DEFSQEESSARTY
+711 DEFSQEESSARTH

-739 DLMDGN
+739 DLMGGN

-828 NQPGTFDIIFMDIMM
+828 NQPGTFDIILMDIMM
-843 PNMNGYE
+843 PKMNGYE

-888 MNLSLIHI
+888 MNDHLSKPIVMEEVIKAIARNIRQ

>member
-1 MAAGAQQTKV
+1 MKKRWIALLLVLVLVAGVIWAGSAYFDFVAQTIFDESTAHLTEIFHQANQQLYNLV
-11 VRVGYVWSTNFA
+11 SVNWSRMRMWAPYIEKTQ
-23 EGESDE
+23 SDE
-29 EYKSGY
+29 EI
-35 AYEYLQKVAYYTGWE
+35 VAYVNQAHEESNFTNFYFI
-50 YQYVYGDWSDIFQM
+50 SR
-64 LVDGQVDLMIGVSYT
+64 DGKYITLSEGRGYLDLR
-79 PERARI
+79 E
-85 MDFPDYPMGQEN
+85 Q
-97 YYIYV
+97 
-102 WQNSALANLSASELV
+102 
-117 GLSIGCTGGSMQ
+117 
-129 NLSLEAW
+129 
-136 NQEHGSSCTI
+136 
-146 QTFSGNI
+146 
-153 DMYKA
+153 
-158 FASHTIDAVV
+158 
-168 DTDNAIL
+168 L
-175 PTDGLVPLVKV
+175 PTLILDDQPIVVNSVVPDKPEIMVFAIPTEQ
-186 GSSDYYLAVRKNAE
+186 GSFRGFDYE
-200 DILSELN
+200 
-207 TALEQIDHSDP
+207 
-218 YYLQNLHSKFFSET
+218 
-232 AIATTLTAPEKAW
+232 AIAIT
-245 LADHPV
+245 
-251 IRVGYLNSYL
+251 YNNSDMVEALKISAFNGQASTYAVL
-261 PYCSKDGS
+261 PDGR
-269 GQPTGVML
+269 
-277 DIFSGIFAKLKVDAQ
+277 IAVD
-292 PQIQYTAFDNQQAM
+292 NS
-306 VDAVKAGDVD
+306 
-316 VIFPI
+316 
-321 GGDVWFSE
+321 SE
-329 SLGLYQTADIAQ
+329 A
-341 ILLDL
+341 
-346 VYKGDYAHLTIEKIG
+346 
-361 VNRNNLMQYM
+361 M
-371 DSVHRYP
+371 DSVHNLFVLLEESKSLT
-378 DAQVVFFDSTEDCLK
+378 DDQITALQQDFLSGN
-393 AIVSGSIDCTI
+393 SGSLLFKINGVSNYLVYESANFQNWTVVGIVPADVVNSSMNELQTTTI
-404 TNGLRTDGLVRRD
+404 TVVSAITIAMAVMLLLLVIIQNRQKLKRKDNELLARDELFSKLSVNVDDVFLMVDAKDLRVEYVSPNIEKLVGISEQQVFDDIHEIEHLLRTDESEPILD
-417 IYQSLNALELSDPFP
+417 QLSDILP
-432 ICMGVRRGETDLLIL
+432 GEQRLWDREYIHQITGEALWFRVAAFCTDIQGEAKYIL
-447 LNHGLNTL
+447 DLSDRTK
-455 DKNYVLSSTYQYQDN
+455 DKKINQKLADAVHTA
-470 IYVYTPMDFL
+470 
-480 LENVLWVVTGI
+480 EN
-491 VLFALVIILA
+491 
-501 AYRDAQ
+501 
-507 KTRRHLAQEKALTKN
+507 
-522 LEDALEEA
+522 
-530 QCANQAKTIFLN
+530 ANRAKTIFLN
-542 NISHD
+542 NMSHD

-553 AIMGFTDIAM
+553 AIIGFTNIAR

-632 TFHTHLAIPETRY
+632 TFHTHLAVPETRY

-703 KEFVKHIF
+703 KEFMKHIF
-711 DEFSQEESSARTY
+711 DEFSQEESSARTH

-739 DLMDGN
+739 DLMGGN

-828 NQPGTFDIIFMDIMM
+828 NQPGTFDIILMDIMM
-843 PNMNGYE
+843 PKMNGYE
-850 ATKAIR
+850 ATKTIR

-888 MNLSLIHI
+888 MNDHLSKPIVMEEVIKAIARNIRQ